1 MSLKLRVFGLVVS
14 STPLLACGGKEPV
27 IVEPGAA
34 TGGMAGS
41 VSTGGSAGAGMGGTD
56 PTGGTS
62 GDAGSGGS
70 GGTTAPI
77 KPARAINISAP
88 RFFPEGVAVS
98 NAGRF
103 YIGSMDQGDVFT
115 ALPDDLEAAPL
126 IAAGTGGMLSV
137 LGLYVDDAT
146 NTLWV
151 CSSDAGNG
159 DLTGMGPV
167 AIKAFDLNVMPTPTL
182 KGSWDWPAPTA
193 GAITDPMANPAMV
206 NGFCNDMTMDA
217 QGNLYATDSWYPRI
231 LRLPAGATA
240 TDMLE
245 EWVTSPVFPATQ
257 WHLNGIDVDQ
267 ATNTLYVVENHP
279 GALYRVPI
287 EASGMPGTVT
297 QITTSPRA
305 LGGPD
310 GLKVM
315 APGLLATAETH
326 ADMRGGVSIIE
337 VTGDTATVTEVLG
350 GLDGYATVALA
361 QSSIWVVENQGDHF
375 WGAADNGP
383 DAMPPFRLVEIP
395 IPQNVGAGA
404 GTINITPPRFFPE
417 GTTVDAAGAFYI
429 GSMEDGTIY
438 KSTGSGV
445 EATEFI
451 APGSNE
457 LVSVLGLLAT
467 DDALWACSSDAGN
480 GARAG
485 MGAVAIKKFN
495 LADGTPAGSW
505 AWPQAMNPITDP
517 MANPSMVNGFCNDI
531 AIDPDGEFLYATD
544 SWYPRIMRLPV
555 AAETTDMIEEWL
567 VDPTFGETQ
576 WHLNGIDVDPMG
588 QNLYVVENHPGH
600 LWRVA
605 IAASGDAGMVTEIIT
620 SRPLRGP
627 DGLKVIDMNT
637 LAVAEGSGMAI
648 VEIMGNTGNV
658 RTINTGLDGIATFAM
673 LNGSAWLVENQADHF
688 WGATGPQGANATK
701 PFRLVEVPL
710 GL

>member
-1 MSLKLRVFGLVVS
+1 
-14 STPLLACGGKEPV
+14 
-27 IVEPGAA
+27 
-34 TGGMAGS
+34 MAGS
-41 VSTGGSAGAGMGGTD
+41 MSTGGTAGAGMGGTD

-62 GDAGSGGS
+62 GDAGSGG
-70 GGTTAPI
+70 TTSPI
-77 KPARAINISAP
+77 KPARAINITPA

-103 YIGSMDQGDVFT
+103 YIGSMDQGDIFT
-115 ALPDDLEAAPL
+115 ALPDDMEATPL
-126 IAAGTGGMLSV
+126 IAAGTGGMISV

-159 DLTGMGPV
+159 ALKGSGAV
-167 AIKAFDLNVMPTPTL
+167 AIKAFDLSVMPTPTL
-182 KGSWDWPAPTA
+182 KASWDWPAPSS
-193 GAITDPMANPAMV
+193 GAITDPMANPSMV
-206 NGFCNDMTMDA
+206 TGFCNDMTMDA
-217 QGNLYATDSWYPRI
+217 EGNLYATDSWYPRI

-240 TDMLE
+240 ADMLE
-245 EWVTSPVFPATQ
+245 EWVTSTVFPATQ

-297 QITTSPRA
+297 QITTSPRV

-326 ADMRGGVSIIE
+326 ADMRGGVSIID

-375 WGAADNGP
+375 WGPADNGP
-383 DAMPPFRLVEIP
+383 DATPPFRLVEIP

-404 GTINITPPRFFPE
+404 GTITITPPRFFPE
-417 GTTVDAAGAFYI
+417 GTTVDATGAFYI
-429 GSMEDGTIY
+429 GSMEEGSIY
-438 KSTGSGV
+438 KSTGNGV
-445 EATEFI
+445 EATQFI
-451 APGSNE
+451 AAGSND

-480 GARAG
+480 SPRMG
-485 MGAVAIKKFN
+485 MAPVAIKKFT
-495 LADGTPAGSW
+495 LADGMPAGSW
-505 AWPQAMNPITDP
+505 AWPAYETPHPEAPAT
-517 MANPSMVNGFCNDI
+517 VNGFCNDI
-531 AIDPDGEFLYATD
+531 AIDPAGEFLFATD
-544 SWYPRIMRLPV
+544 SWYPRILRLPAD
-555 AAETTDMIEEWL
+555 AAMDDTIEEWL

-605 IAASGDAGMVTEIIT
+605 IAANGDAGMVTEIMT

-648 VEIMGNTGNV
+648 VELMGDTGHV

-673 LNGSAWLVENQADHF
+673 LQGSAWLVENQADHF
-688 WGATGPQGANATK
+688 WGATGPQGANANK